1 MRASGDGALPGET
14 SPLLSEASA
23 GKAIRAR
30 VAGEDDIAH
39 RSFNKRPGLFALGA
53 VAVCGVLALMHGTSP
68 FAPWIGRD
76 VLDVPTALLARSRAP
91 NAPSRD
97 STARVPSGCY
107 RCFFLARLVFF
118 VASSTPRPRRRL
130 TTLTSRPPSV
140 SHRRPRVALRRERP
154 QHAAW

>member
-68 FAPWIGRD
+68 FAPRIGRN
-76 VLDVPTALLARSRAP
+76 VLDVPTALLAGPEPQTRRLGTRPRASRAGV
-91 NAPSRD
+91 
-97 STARVPSGCY
+97 TG
-107 RCFFLARLVFF
+107 VFF
-118 VASSTPRPRRRL
+118 SRVSFFSSRHPRPD
-130 TTLTSRPPSV
+130 PGGV
-140 SHRRPRVALRRERP
+140 
-154 QHAAW
+154 

>member
-68 FAPWIGRD
+68 FAPPDRPQRPGRPD
-76 VLDVPTALLARSRAP
+76 RASG
-91 NAPSRD
+91 A
-97 STARVPSGCY
+97 VPSPKRAVSGLD
-107 RCFFLARLVFF
+107 RARPERVLPVLFFSLVSFF
-118 VASSTPRPRRRL
+118 SSRHPRPD
-130 TTLTSRPPSV
+130 PGGV
-140 SHRRPRVALRRERP
+140 
-154 QHAAW
+154 

>member
-68 FAPWIGRD
+68 FAPRIGRN

-97 STARVPSGCY
+97 STERVPSGCY

-118 VASSTPRPRRRL
+118 VASSTPDPGG
-130 TTLTSRPPSV
+130 V
-140 SHRRPRVALRRERP
+140 
-154 QHAAW
+154 